1 MLNIWNALSK
11 QSILQLFWPIIIGA
25 LAFLIV
31 AGPLPLLVT
40 NTNWLLAPDPSQRQ
54 LGWEFFR
61 HSPWTFPLGL
71 NPNYGLEI
79 GSSIV
84 FSDSVPLLALPFKV
98 ISPFLPDTFQYFGL
112 WILACFILQA
122 VFSWVIAGL
131 LTDRLILKVGICI
144 LLGVFALPMIKRM
157 GVHASIMSHFFILA
171 AIYLNFNNPVRHRLI
186 YWGAL
191 LVCSSL
197 VHFYIFFMVGAL
209 WVASIFDAALTKHQ
223 DFKSTFIEV
232 ITMTAFVGIAT
243 WSGGY
248 FLGSTPALGGEG
260 FGVYKLNALSLIDSY
275 RWSFVLPPIPH
286 PQDLDEGFNYLGLGM
301 LFLAPFA
308 LYKIFNLRTYW
319 LGVCKRH
326 FFYCFLLLL
335 LTAFSLTNNFSIG
348 NYTIHFEL
356 PQFVIRYFEVLRSSG
371 RLFWPVFYTICLF
384 ILVLIIRG
392 YSPKNALRL
401 IAIACLLQILDSS
414 AGWLPVRHRMANE
427 IRNPVQEE
435 LQHPFWE
442 AAGKHYSKIKVFP
455 LKTSQNQIYWHQ
467 IGHFA
472 AKHRLGTNTV
482 YLGRNANAI
491 SVNRANEEFE
501 KQKSSGIYD
510 PDTIYILDAW
520 KNNPA
525 STPLNFKVNEDL
537 LAIIDGFI
545 VFAPQWKSCASCLQ
559 VNPELEIT
567 SLAPKTHLKQP
578 ILFSKSEVGHH
589 FLKQIG
595 SVQRGYGW
603 SFPEA
608 WGIWSDGAYA
618 TMALPLPDKRAHFL
632 EIQAQF
638 FLSEKHPKSDFTVE
652 INQGQ
657 KMRISIDRNGVNT
670 FTIPLPE
677 NLHYP
682 EFLNLQFHFLNPVS
696 PQEIGISN
704 NDQRKLGIG
713 LISATFLP

>member
-1 MLNIWNALSK
+1 LIKHSR
-11 QSILQLFWPIIIGA
+11 LQLFWPIFIGV

-31 AGPLPLLVT
+31 TGPLPLLVS

-79 GSSIV
+79 ASSVV
-84 FSDSVPLLALPFKV
+84 FSDSVPIMALVFKF
-98 ISPFLPDTFQYFGL
+98 ISPLLPERFQYFGL
-112 WILACFILQA
+112 WILLCFILQA
-122 VFSWVIAGL
+122 IFSWLIAGL
-131 LTDRLILKVGICI
+131 LTDRLILKVGVCI

-157 GVHASIMSHFFILA
+157 GLHASIMSHFFILA
-171 AIYLNFNNPVRHRLI
+171 AIYLNFYNPVRHRLI

-197 VHFYIFFMVGAL
+197 VHFYVFFMVGAL
-209 WVASIFDAALTKHQ
+209 WVASVLDAVQTKHQ
-223 DFKSTFIEV
+223 DFKSAFIEV
-232 ITMTAFVGIAT
+232 ISMTAFVGIAT

-260 FGVYKLNALSLIDSY
+260 FGVYKLNVLSLFDSN
-275 RWSFVLPPIPH
+275 RWSYLLPPIPH
-286 PQDLDEGFNYLGLGM
+286 PQDLEEGFNYLGLGI
-301 LFLAPFA
+301 LFLIPFA
-308 LYKIFNLRTYW
+308 LYKVINLHTYW
-319 LGVCKRH
+319 MGVCKKH
-326 FFYCFLLLL
+326 VFYCSLLIL
-335 LTAFSLTNNFSIG
+335 LTAFSLTNNISIG
-348 NYTIHFEL
+348 NYTTYFEL
-356 PQFVIRYFEVLRSSG
+356 PQFLIRYFEVLRSSG
-371 RLFWPVFYTICLF
+371 RLFWPVFYTICLC
-384 ILVLIIRG
+384 ILALIIRG
-392 YSPKNALRL
+392 YSQKNAVAL
-401 IAIACLLQILDSS
+401 IAIACLLQIVDSS
-414 AGWLPVRHRMANE
+414 AGWLPVRNQITNE
-427 IRNPVQEE
+427 IRHPAPAE

-442 AAGKHYSKIKVFP
+442 SAAKHYSKVKVFP

-482 YLGRNANAI
+482 YLGRAANTI

-501 KQKSSGIYD
+501 QQKSSGVYD
-510 PDTIYILDAW
+510 VDTMYILDEW

-525 STPLNFKVNEDL
+525 STPINFKAHEDL

-545 VFAPQWKSCASCLQ
+545 VFAPQWKTCASCLQ

-567 SLAPKTHLKQP
+567 SIAPKTHLQQP
-578 ILFSKSEVGHH
+578 ILFSKSEVGHI

-618 TMALPLPDKRAHFL
+618 TMALPLPDKRARFL

-638 FLSEKHPKSDFTVE
+638 FLSEKHPKSDFIVE
-652 INQGQ
+652 VNQSQ
-657 KMRISIDRNGVNT
+657 KTRISIDQKGVST
-670 FTIPLPE
+670 FKIPLPE

-696 PQEIGISN
+696 PQEIGMPN